1 MKTLRTEPAWSAAPD
16 ISVQV
21 ISSSHSEEQIARNII
36 PLMNASARE
45 VWVVHP
51 DGALV
56 KHKQRDLEYMIPD
69 LTQKIVIQ

>member
-1 MKTLRTEPAWSAAPD
+1 
-16 ISVQV
+16 VQI
-21 ISSSHSEEQIARNII
+21 ISSSHSEEQIARNIV

-56 KHKQRDLEYMIPD
+56 KHKQRDLEFMIPNSP
-69 LTQKIVIQ
+69 QKIVFQ